1 MKQISFTVI
10 QSIYTLLQN
19 GKSCREIARELD
31 IAPSTV
37 SKYRKTASFRID
49 ILPAGRRSII
59 SKSRKEL
66 IRLQMLNG
74 EFRTSRALYYRLL
87 EEGYRVSYPTVC
99 NIMKDLG
106 LKRVTKAD
114 LSRFQCL

>member
-1 MKQISFTVI
+1 MKPISCTVI
-10 QSIYTLLQN
+10 QSIYSLLQS
-19 GKSCREIARELD
+19 GKSCREIARELG

-37 SKYRKTASFRID
+37 SKYRKMASFRIEL
-49 ILPAGRRSII
+49 LPAGRRSII
-59 SKSRKEL
+59 SKSRKDL

-87 EEGYRVSYPTVC
+87 EEGYNVSYPTVC
-99 NIMKDLG
+99 NIMKELG

-114 LSRFQCL
+114 SSKFQ